1 MASRR
6 STVKRKVGPALYQ
19 VMEPGDQ
26 IIAGTLAMS
35 GIGPWLEML
44 FIPLA
49 LLVVALGVAGF
60 TDGTPPAPIW
70 SGMAA
75 LLTLVRLAT
84 RRPVFVAVTQRQLI
98 CYRMSWNYEPVRL
111 SFCAPLPTVRVTSL
125 RRPAPR
131 WRSVRY
137 DGPGPEKG
145 SLQLNVFG
153 GWRQDLD
160 EVLVALQAAGAR
172 VTGLPPAQLAQAT
185 WVRNAREQ

>member
-6 STVKRKVGPALYQ
+6 STVKRRVGPALYQ

-44 FIPLA
+44 FI
-49 LLVVALGVAGF
+49 LLVIALEVAGI
-60 TDGTPPAPIW
+60 TAGTNLAPFW
-70 SGMAA
+70 PGLAP
-75 LLTLVRLAT
+75 LLLVVRLAT

-137 DGPGPEKG
+137 DGPGAERG
-145 SLQLNVFG
+145 SLRLNVFG
-153 GWRQDLD
+153 GWRPDLD

-172 VTGLPPAQLAQAT
+172 VTGLPPAQLAPAP
-185 WVRNAREQ
+185 WARNAREQ

>member
-1 MASRR
+1 VASRR

-44 FIPLA
+44 FLPLA
-49 LLVVALGVAGF
+49 ILILALSLAVF
-60 TDGTPPAPIW
+60 SDGATPVW

-131 WRSVRY
+131 WRTVRY
-137 DGPGPEKG
+137 DGPGADKG
-145 SLQLNVFG
+145 SLRLNVFG
-153 GWRQDLD
+153 GWRPDLD
-160 EVLVALQAAGAR
+160 EVLAALQAAGAR
-172 VTGLPPAQLAQAT
+172 VTVSPS
-185 WVRNAREQ
+185 